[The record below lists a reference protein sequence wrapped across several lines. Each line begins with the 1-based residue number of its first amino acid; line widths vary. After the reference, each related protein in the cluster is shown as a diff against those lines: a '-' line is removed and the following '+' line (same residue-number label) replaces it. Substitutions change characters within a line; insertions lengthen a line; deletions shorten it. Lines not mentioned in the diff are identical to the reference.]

1 MGRLNINHLILPISL
16 WVASCSDIP
25 RLFDEKKKNTRASE
39 SSSFVP
45 TQIVNGVVTA
55 SIAAD
60 STGVQRIQV
69 EKTSLGGAAVEFPPG
84 ALAVTTDINIEEATS
99 LATPGQASELGISQE
114 FGQKGPAVLVSP
126 SEPQDAVTPFTI
138 AIPISSPTGLVQNDD
153 NLAVLYRVKS
163 EATQTMSSGI
173 IPRSQLTVVDRNVS
187 FPTSRFGS
195 YQAVYLA
202 APVESAV
209 EVPTTLPPQSH
220 AVAASLPPLQV
231 ASCTPFFVKAGDT
244 VTISGSN
251 IRSSLTLAWNSTKIE
266 VTVESDGSASFVA
279 PSEGKAGLST
289 IVIEQDGISTTASM
303 FYSGSDAYPMMS
315 VGATE
320 VCEGVKY
327 FDQHG
332 TLQTGSKTCQA
343 NSVCTADGQ
352 VGCIT
357 SATFKAADMNQVASG
372 NIKTGITIAG
382 VSGSIIPES
391 HNTCSSDGAIGCVTT
406 ASYKSADMA
415 VAIAGNIKFGNSIA
429 GVAGSYSGTN
439 NSCVSDGEASC
450 VVDGSTFKAAKLSN
464 FNGGDI
470 KSGVSIAGVTGSAT
484 LESHADCA
492 ADGLTGCVTTA
503 SYKSADMSVVN
514 GGGNIKSGITIAG
527 VTGQYPSATYPLT
540 GADATADLDF
550 ATFNAKI
557 KSASPFEWFD
567 AYGNRFTSM
576 GDSDIVAANIISG
589 MTIFGTT
596 GTAVST
602 ICSSDGEIDCIT
614 TTTFKSANTS
624 AYNAWD
630 VRKGKTIGGV
640 AGEITFYKNMANTA
654 LYDRTTGD
662 GAVAGLDVYDTIDD
676 YNNGGI
682 FPTQNNIGWD
692 QAAGTNWV
700 MDPANDNGMT
710 GGTASNGICDG
721 GEACVF
727 KDRLTNMM
735 WAKNDA
741 TTRTWETAIT
751 YCENLIYGGYFDW
764 RLPTQKDLMQAYTN
778 GIWSQKASAALNLS
792 SSVYWSSS
800 TLSFDSSN
808 AWVVHPDYGYT
819 GYNPKSGSYL
829 AVCVR

>member
-1 MGRLNINHLILPISL
+1 MGRLSLKHLILPVSL
-16 WVASCSDIP
+16 WMTSCSGIP
-25 RLFDEKKKNTRASE
+25 RLFDEKKKDTRSSEASPL
-39 SSSFVP
+39 VP

-55 SIAAD
+55 SIAAG
-60 STGVQRIQV
+60 SAGVQRIEV
-69 EKTSLGGAAVEFPPG
+69 EKTSLGGASVEFPPG
-84 ALAVTTDINIEEATS
+84 ALAVNTDINIEEATS

-126 SEPQDAVTPFTI
+126 SVPQDAVAPFTI
-138 AIPISSPTGLVQNDD
+138 AIPISSPTGLIQSDD

-163 EATQTMSSGI
+163 ETSQTMSSGI

-202 APVESAV
+202 APVESVV

-220 AVAASLPPLQV
+220 AVATALPPLQV
-231 ASCTPFFVKAGDT
+231 SSVTPFFVKAGDT

-251 IRSSLTLAWNSTKIE
+251 IRSSLTLAWSSTKIE
-266 VTVESDGSASFVA
+266 VTVDSDGSASFVA

-289 IVIEQDGISTTASM
+289 IVIEQDGISTTSSL
-303 FYSGSDAYPMMS
+303 FYSGPDSYPMMS
-315 VGATE
+315 VASTE

-327 FDQHG
+327 FDQSG

-357 SATFKAADMNQVASG
+357 STTFKAADMNQVTSG
-372 NIKTGITIAG
+372 NIKAGITIAG

-415 VAIAGNIKFGNSIA
+415 IAIAGNIKSGNTIA
-429 GVAGSYSGTN
+429 GVTGSYSGTN

-450 VVDGSTFKAAKLSN
+450 VVDGSTFKAAKLAN
-464 FNGGDI
+464 FVAADI
-470 KSGVSIAGVTGSAT
+470 KSGVSIAGVAGSAT

-492 ADGLTGCVTTA
+492 ADGMTGCVTTA

-514 GGGNIKSGITIAG
+514 NGNIKSGVTIAG
-527 VTGQYPSATYPLT
+527 ITGQYPSATYPLT

-550 ATFNAKI
+550 ATFDAKI
-557 KSASPFEWFD
+557 KSGAVFEWFD
-567 AYGNRFTSM
+567 AYGNRYTNT
-576 GDSDIVAANIISG
+576 GDLDIAAANIISG

-602 ICSSDGEIDCIT
+602 ICGSDGQTDCIT
-614 TTTFKSANTS
+614 TTTYKSANTS
-624 AYNAWD
+624 AYTAWD

-640 AGEITFYKNMANTA
+640 AGEITFFKNMANIISF
-654 LYDRTTGD
+654 DRTTGD
-662 GAVAGLDVYDTIDD
+662 GAVTGLDIYDTIDD

-682 FPTQNNIGWD
+682 FPTQNNAGWD
-692 QAAGTNWV
+692 QASGANWV
-700 MDPANDNGMT
+700 MDPANDEIGD
-710 GGTASNGICDG
+710 GGTANNGICDG
-721 GEACVF
+721 TESCVF
-727 KDRLTNMM
+727 IDRLTNLM
-735 WAKNDA
+735 WARADA
-741 TTRTWETAIT
+741 TSMAWETAIT
-751 YCENLIYGGYFDW
+751 YCENLTYGGYTDW
-764 RLPTQKDLMQAYTN
+764 HLPTQKECIQAHTN
-778 GIWSQKASAALNLS
+778 GIASLKMSNKLNLAITYYWTSTTVSNNTNYAWYVDPNYGFASGTFKS
-792 SSVYWSSS
+792 SS
-800 TLSFDSSN
+800 
-808 AWVVHPDYGYT
+808 YG
-819 GYNPKSGSYL
+819 GI
-829 AVCVR
+829 CVR